1 MIEITI
7 RLKPGRATAFASLL
21 RAIAD
26 MESDRG
32 QAKRY
37 RGAARQIERLPK
49 ATRSERR
56 RPTRSTSGRPKLART
71 APTRPASAP
80 RPLRYTPR
88 VQRPKHQEID
98 EGAVQRVVLGI
109 HPLPVLTREEARL
122 ACWHLT
128 GRGCSAP
135 EIAERLFVAQRTVHR
150 WRAEDQQAV
159 AA

>member
-21 RAIAD
+21 RAAAD
-26 MESDRG
+26 LETDRG

-49 ATRSERR
+49 ATRSENRHR
-56 RPTRSTSGRPKLART
+56 YTRP
-71 APTRPASAP
+71 APVRAASVRPASAP

-88 VQRPKHQEID
+88 VQRPKHPEID
-98 EGAVQRVVLGI
+98 EAAVQRVVLGI

-135 EIAERLFVAQRTVHR
+135 EIAERLFVAQRTINR
-150 WRAEDQQAV
+150 WRAEDRQVV